1 MIKGFGYDEAGNFH
15 KLSEVSLT
23 CDKKDLR
30 SLRSFLDKC
39 IEEMDKGKFTGENG
53 GHRHYQDF
61 KEEGLLINECD
72 FIILLNHKGKKNV

>member
-1 MIKGFGYDEAGNFH
+1 MIKGFGYDEEGKQHN
-15 KLSEVSLT
+15 LSEVSLL

-30 SLRSFLDKC
+30 LLRAFLDKC

-61 KEEGLLINECD
+61 KEECLVTNECD
-72 FIILLNHKGKKNV
+72 FIILLNHKGKKK